1 MSPTQ
6 PVKKYYFSVLGQRLN
21 VNRFQPKLN
30 ILPFHRLQF
39 RFHHGQLRLQLRVRV
54 PCFFRLCLSLR
65 GLLDLSCC
73 CSPQKTATH
82 AGFKRPVDW
91 NPDQNGL
98 GNARRGRLGVAA
110 RHTRKRVWLGA
121 EKARRTNSAG
131 AIRGMPHASSLR
143 RYSKL

>member
-98 GNARRGRLGVAA
+98 GNARRGIGWAWRQGTPGNVSGLGQQRPGVQIAPE
-110 RHTRKRVWLGA
+110 R
-121 EKARRTNSAG
+121 
-131 AIRGMPHASSLR
+131 
-143 RYSKL
+143 